1 MLHIWKQVFV
11 PSCSSDSFSGQRS
24 ASDTSGGLHFQGG
37 SIVQAVLG
45 DLESRLG
52 AATAS
57 IVLLGSGD
65 AGRGVVEACDSLGRQ
80 GRLWCIVEGG
90 EVVPWWVQ
98 PEEEEGCLETRQL
111 EKDSQKVDNYK
122 CF

>member
-1 MLHIWKQVFV
+1 M
-11 PSCSSDSFSGQRS
+11 
-24 ASDTSGGLHFQGG
+24 
-37 SIVQAVLG
+37 
-45 DLESRLG
+45 G

-65 AGRGVVEACDSLGRQ
+65 AGRGAVEACDNLGRL
-80 GRLWCIVEGG
+80 GRLRCIVDGG

-98 PEEEEGCLETRQL
+98 PEEEERGCLEPRQL
-111 EKDSQKVDNYK
+111 EKDSQQVDNYK